1 MERPQWSAIRAV
13 LADLNS
19 SLDGAARTRQ
29 QILEIRG
36 VAWSEDGLIKATV
49 GPRGQLI
56 DLEINPRVYRTPNS
70 SALSAVILAT
80 VRAAVEDAN
89 RQTREILERAL
100 PRDKGLGLTTETEFD
115 RMMNSHDA
123 ELPNVLKKE
132 DDVGF
137 LH

>member
-1 MERPQWSAIRAV
+1 M
-13 LADLNS
+13 
-19 SLDGAARTRQ
+19 
-29 QILEIRG
+29 
-36 VAWSEDGLIKATV
+36 
-49 GPRGQLI
+49 
-56 DLEINPRVYRTPNS
+56 
-70 SALSAVILAT
+70 ILAT

>member
-70 SALSAVILAT
+70 SAMTWAM
-80 VRAAVEDAN
+80 RAQVQAS
-89 RQTREILERAL
+89 
-100 PRDKGLGLTTETEFD
+100 PR
-115 RMMNSHDA
+115 N
-123 ELPNVLKKE
+123 P
-132 DDVGF
+132 
-137 LH
+137 